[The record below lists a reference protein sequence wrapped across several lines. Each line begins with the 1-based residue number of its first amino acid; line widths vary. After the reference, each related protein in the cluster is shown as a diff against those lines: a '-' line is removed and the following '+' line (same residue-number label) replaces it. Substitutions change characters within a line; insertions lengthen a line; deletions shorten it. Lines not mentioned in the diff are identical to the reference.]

1 MPRAQSKQPVSTAR
15 LLAALTG
22 RKALGLC
29 AFDSAGQ
36 VRASSGIEAGH
47 GPAPGSHIEDFPFF
61 AGLGEAL
68 RALPVG
74 GGAIE
79 LPGLGAGDAHGARY
93 DVRICWIAEEAL
105 FVALFHPAG
114 TRIGFE
120 FEAAQG
126 ARENRIL
133 LERVRRQQE
142 QIEAQNELL
151 RTFVANVPAAV
162 AMLDGNFNY
171 VLASQRWREDFAS
184 PAADLAQKPFRA
196 GIAAKSRRFEQ
207 ALRRKDGMLRQ
218 GVEKLEGAGG
228 AIEWHRWEQQ
238 PWSHPGQTPG
248 GTLVF
253 AERIT
258 RTVEQTAR
266 LRAQA
271 RRLAALNDQMRSF
284 ALAASHDLR
293 APLRQIAAFASFLD
307 ADHASALGDQGREF
321 VRLIGQCSERMTGMV
336 EALLRYARL
345 TYAETELTTFTLASA
360 VKSAGANLQRDIAA
374 RGAKIEVRGSVQL
387 RGDFALFCIL
397 LQNLIDNSLKYGRGA
412 GAAIEIALDADDAG
426 LTLSFS
432 DNGPGIPR
440 QVQAK
445 AFDLFQRL
453 GASAAVPGAGVG
465 LAQCRKIAE
474 LHGGEMVIDGAYQDG
489 LRLLLRLPAQMARG
503 ARRARKAA

>member
-1 MPRAQSKQPVSTAR
+1 MPRASRRQDVSAAR
-15 LLAALTG
+15 LLGALCG
-22 RKALGLC
+22 ERALGLC
-29 AFDSAGQ
+29 AFDDSGE
-36 VRASSGIEAGH
+36 VRALAGLEPGH
-47 GPAPGSHIEDFPFF
+47 APPLGSRFEDFPFF
-61 AGLGEAL
+61 AGLGDAL
-68 RALPVG
+68 ARLRREG
-74 GGAIE
+74 GVID
-79 LPGLGAGDAHGARY
+79 LPGLGASGQHDARH
-93 DVRICWIAEEAL
+93 DVQIRWLAGENL
-105 FVALFHPAG
+105 FVALFHPADG
-114 TRIGFE
+114 RIGFE
-120 FEAAQG
+120 FKAAQG
-126 ARENRIL
+126 AREHRLL
-133 LERVRRQQE
+133 LERLRRQQE
-142 QIEAQNELL
+142 QIAAQNELL
-151 RTFVANVPAAV
+151 RLFIAKVPAAV
-162 AMLDGNFNY
+162 AMLDGDFNY
-171 VLASQRWREDFAS
+171 VLASQRWIEDFAS
-184 PAADLAQKPFRA
+184 PAADLAKKPFRA

-218 GVEKLEGAGG
+218 GVEKLEAGG
-228 AIEWHRWEQQ
+228 ASDWHRWEQQ
-238 PWSHPGQTPG
+238 PWSHPGEKPG

-426 LTLSFS
+426 LTLAFS